1 MQCVQPTK
9 KLSCDFSLNL
19 LNTFEKVLNEKEI
32 ALASMDDLNTDI
44 GEESSNLSDDSK
56 SDQLYH
62 KINSYVYIVSSRN
75 NESNFD
81 LYI

>member
-44 GEESSNLSDDSK
+44 SEESSNPSDDSK

-62 KINSYVYIVSSRN
+62 KINSYVYIVSNRN

>member
-1 MQCVQPTK
+1 MQCTQPIK
-9 KLSCDFSLNL
+9 KLSCDFSLHL
-19 LNTFEKVLNEKEI
+19 LNTFEKLLNEKEI

-56 SDQLYH
+56 SAQLYH
-62 KINSYVYIVSSRN
+62 KINSYVYIVSNRN

-81 LYI
+81 I